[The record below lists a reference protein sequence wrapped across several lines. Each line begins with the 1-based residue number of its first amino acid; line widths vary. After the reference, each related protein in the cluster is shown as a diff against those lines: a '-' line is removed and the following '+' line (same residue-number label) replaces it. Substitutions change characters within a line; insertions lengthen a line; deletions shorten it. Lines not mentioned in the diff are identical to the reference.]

1 MTVTGI
7 DIVESEV
14 PESTARHAKPP
25 QLFYILHGIM
35 SGGSKAKFELG
46 IRDKLP
52 TSFSYGSQK
61 IIVETLL
68 SDYSRRGFLDD
79 RSVRLPTVT
88 VRAGKPAQAAS
99 SFASEIIREP
109 FHGTFGESR
118 SINLPGLN
126 VSIQQMLDALLKIG
140 GKERRDPVEE
150 KYDAAT
156 DKFVKSL
163 IDSSI

>member
-46 IRDKLP
+46 IR
-52 TSFSYGSQK
+52 K